1 MNSMSKNCCTD
12 NHKCCNHNH
21 NCCNDNHNCCNDN
34 NNCCKKDDRPCPTI
48 IKCGTPSATTIPAGS
63 VAGTQFT
70 VSSITLNNSCLCRPV
85 TKLEFASNLVAPVAF
100 TGIINF
106 QVFKLCRGQF
116 APVPVGPAWT
126 FELVALLSSQ
136 TFSFFVCD
144 CDSCFD
150 DCCTYTVVA
159 TVTSAVTVGTLNINN
174 ANLGAITT
182 CNSSNCC

>member
-1 MNSMSKNCCTD
+1 MSKGYYDPCRKEIKED
-12 NHKCCNHNH
+12 KH
-21 NCCNDNHNCCNDN
+21 
-34 NNCCKKDDRPCPTI
+34 CPTI
-48 IKCGTPSATTIPAGS
+48 IKCGTPSSTTVPAAT
-63 VAGTQFT
+63 VAGTTFT
-70 VSSITLNNSCLCRPV
+70 VSSVTLDNSCLCNPT

-100 TGIINF
+100 TGTINF

-116 APVPVGPAWT
+116 TPVPVGPAWT
-126 FELVALLSSQ
+126 

-174 ANLGAITT
+174 ATLGAIST
-182 CNSSNCC
+182 CGRNNCC

>member
-1 MNSMSKNCCTD
+1 MSKGYYD
-12 NHKCCNHNH
+12 P
-21 NCCNDNHNCCNDN
+21 
-34 NNCCKKDDRPCPTI
+34 CKKEFKEDKHCPTI
-48 IKCGTPSATTIPAGS
+48 IKCGTPSSTTVPAAT
-63 VAGTQFT
+63 VAGTTFT
-70 VSSITLNNSCLCRPV
+70 VSSLTLDTCGLCNPT

-100 TGIINF
+100 TGTINF

-116 APVPVGPAWT
+116 TPVPVGPAWT
-126 FELVALLSSQ
+126 FDLVALLASE

-174 ANLGAITT
+174 STLGAIST
-182 CNSSNCC
+182 CGRNNCC